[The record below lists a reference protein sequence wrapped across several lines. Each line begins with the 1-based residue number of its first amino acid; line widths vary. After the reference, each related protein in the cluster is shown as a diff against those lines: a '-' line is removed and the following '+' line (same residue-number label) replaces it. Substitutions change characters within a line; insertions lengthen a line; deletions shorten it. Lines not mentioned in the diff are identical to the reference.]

1 MATLRTGIA
10 RFGNDLA
17 MDFSSITA
25 STDDDGADRFLD
37 SPLAGAAS
45 LLLIQTLVVMM
56 LSAMKRLTIVVF
68 YGKDAEV
75 RSCNMHFDPVCETPV
90 SDKQS

>member
-1 MATLRTGIA
+1 
-10 RFGNDLA
+10 

-25 STDDDGADRFLD
+25 STDGEGAERFLD

-45 LLLIQTLVVMM
+45 LLLMEALVVMA
-56 LSAMKRLTIVVF
+56 LCAMKRLTIVVF

-75 RSCNMHFDPVCETPV
+75 RSCNMCFDPVCETPV

>member
-1 MATLRTGIA
+1 
-10 RFGNDLA
+10 

-25 STDDDGADRFLD
+25 SIDDEGAERFLD

-45 LLLIQTLVVMM
+45 LLLMEALVVMA
-56 LSAMKRLTIVVF
+56 LCAMKRLTIVVF

-75 RSCNMHFDPVCETPV
+75 RSCNMCFDPVCETPV